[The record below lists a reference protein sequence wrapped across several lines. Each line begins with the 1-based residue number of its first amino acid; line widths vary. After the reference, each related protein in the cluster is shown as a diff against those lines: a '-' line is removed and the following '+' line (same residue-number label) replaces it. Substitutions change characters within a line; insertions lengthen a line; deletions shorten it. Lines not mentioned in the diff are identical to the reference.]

1 MEIPQMSK
9 VFFQRLKERNPI
21 LAQSSCPPGCRTLS
35 TIAADLILPMATGTI
50 MEGATTVIGRD
61 LRPPVVTEV
70 TDMARTRD
78 TTTKLRQVVAT
89 TTTRRLARSVALT
102 TTGLAMRE
110 GVLETDIVL
119 ARREAEGV
127 QMERAEVTGE
137 GLVVEVTGERLVVE
151 SAEVTKED
159 LVVERAEVSEEDLVV
174 ERADGEGEGR
184 ADSRGEAV

>member
-1 MEIPQMSK
+1 
-9 VFFQRLKERNPI
+9 
-21 LAQSSCPPGCRTLS
+21 
-35 TIAADLILPMATGTI
+35 

-78 TTTKLRQVVAT
+78 TATKLRQVVAT
-89 TTTRRLARSVALT
+89 TTIRRLARSVALT

-127 QMERAEVTGE
+127 RMERAEVTGE

-151 SAEVTKED
+151 
-159 LVVERAEVSEEDLVV
+159 RAKDTEEDLVV
-174 ERADGEGEGR
+174 DMMDGGGEERADWIFER
-184 ADSRGEAV
+184 F